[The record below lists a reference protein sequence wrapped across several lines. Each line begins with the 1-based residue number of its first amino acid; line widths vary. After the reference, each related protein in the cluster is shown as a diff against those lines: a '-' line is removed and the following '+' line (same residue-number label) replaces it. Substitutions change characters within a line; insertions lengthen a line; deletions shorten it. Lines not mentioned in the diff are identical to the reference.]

1 MNTTDSFSIAYDSL
15 RSKITKHPSISGQFK
30 NLLLMALKNEQEIV
44 KIVAGQFKLDIQF
57 LKVFINLANEQLKP
71 KSDAEHTK
79 YDKMLYREFKR
90 LKKFELIHKSSVAYM
105 PRNLV
110 LVSINPNH
118 NALLSKSYSKLDRL
132 DKAIATYEEHC
143 NLERVDA
150 NVLQQIYVYLRLF
163 HIIPFTLSVLEK
175 VCWKD
180 LVFTPSGMV
189 VLVIYEESFLASG
202 VEAKGP
208 KPYKTV
214 LLDEFVSGLFEK
226 VRSSISNTD
235 ETVFKN
241 IGNYENNMDA
251 NRSKSSIHD
260 ISIAELRQLTKI
272 RYMYLNSPFT
282 LTLRTGTVTPVQLS
296 LADIQAMFPGT
307 VSQELMKDE
316 IKRIQSALARPAPLD
331 PEDEMDWQ
339 VITFDIYELDELIT
353 LLRYKD
359 NMPPKELVENALFE
373 LRQALKFNDSP
384 HLEMIYEY
392 LIYLIDLTQRRRIR
406 LSTAKNYIWL
416 LNKHLFGMI
425 EDFYTIKEHEV
436 FRISNRLDNR
446 EYKHTSIN
454 KIKAQINRFFKYFS
468 KKGITIDI
476 AGAFYP
482 KSLVFRHEIDSI
494 LYGLEENYKTWK
506 LIVKLGKHH
515 KLYMTQLKVIV
526 LLGFYCGLRLREVSS
541 MLLKDIY
548 LYGDELHLDINS
560 KGIKKT
566 GFKLKTSSSKRRID
580 VVIKNPQHLKIMT
593 EFLEMR
599 SNLDKKS
606 NFLFLELSE
615 YNGFLNKSINVSS
628 FEYINEIIQSV
639 TKRYCTYHSLR
650 HSFATYQCQR
660 FFPNGSSYPYELLE
674 LSDKIGHRTP
684 DTTVQSYV
692 HGGVLFLEEIQ
703 HSALVSC

>member
-1 MNTTDSFSIAYDSL
+1 M
-15 RSKITKHPSISGQFK
+15 KHPSISGLFK
-30 NLLLMALKNEQEIV
+30 NLLLMGLKSEQETV

-57 LKVFINLANEQLKP
+57 LKVFIDLANQQLKP

-79 YDKMLYREFKR
+79 YDKMLYREFKH
-90 LKKFELIHKSSVAYM
+90 LKKFELIHKSSVAYL

-118 NALLSKSYSKLDRL
+118 NALLSKSYSKLDKL
-132 DKAIATYEEHC
+132 DKAITAYEAHC
-143 NLERVDA
+143 SLERDDA
-150 NVLQQIYVYLRLF
+150 NVLQQIYGYLRLF

-175 VCWKD
+175 ICWKD
-180 LVFTPSGMV
+180 FVFTPSGMV

-226 VRSSISNTD
+226 ACVISSGVD
-235 ETVFKN
+235 EVVFKN
-241 IGNYENNMDA
+241 INKYEKNMNV
-251 NRSKSSIHD
+251 NRSKSSIQD
-260 ISIAELRQLTKI
+260 ISIGELRQLTKI
-272 RYMYLNSPFT
+272 RYMYLNSPFA

-296 LADIQAMFPGT
+296 LADIEAMFSGT
-307 VSQELMKDE
+307 VSQKLMKDE
-316 IKRIQSALARPAPLD
+316 IKRIQSALARPAPLNPD
-331 PEDEMDWQ
+331 DEMDWQ
-339 VITFDIYELDELIT
+339 VITFDIYELNEFIA
-353 LLRYKD
+353 LLRHKD
-359 NMPPKELVENALFE
+359 NTPPKELFENALFE
-373 LRQALKFNDSP
+373 LRKALKFSDSP

-392 LIYLIDLTQRRRIR
+392 LIYVINLVQRRRIR

-425 EDFYTIKEHEV
+425 EDFYAIKEHEV

-446 EYKHTSIN
+446 EYKNTSVK
-454 KIKAQINRFFKYFS
+454 KIKAQINRFFKFYS
-468 KKGITIDI
+468 KKGITIDV
-476 AGAFYP
+476 AGSFYP
-482 KSLVFRHEIDSI
+482 KSLVFRNEIDGI
-494 LYGLEENYKTWK
+494 IDGIEENYKPWK
-506 LIVKLGKHH
+506 NIQRIGKQH
-515 KLYMTQLKVIV
+515 KLYLNQLKVIV
-526 LLGFYCGLRLREVSS
+526 LLGFYCGVRLKEVSTL
-541 MLLKDIY
+541 LLKDIY
-548 LYGDELHLDINS
+548 LYGNSLHLDINS
-560 KGIKKT
+560 KGIKRT
-566 GFKLKTSSSKRRID
+566 GFKLKTISSKRRID
-580 VVIKNPQHLKIMT
+580 VVIENQQHLKIIA

-599 SNLDKKS
+599 THLDKKS
-606 NFLFLELSE
+606 NFLFVELSE

-692 HGGVLFLEEIQ
+692 HGGVLFLEAIQ

>member
-1 MNTTDSFSIAYDSL
+1 MNATDSFSIAYNSL
-15 RSKITKHPSISGQFK
+15 RSKITKHPSIGGQFK
-30 NLLLMALKNEQEIV
+30 NLLLMALKSEQETV

-57 LKVFINLANEQLKP
+57 LKVFIDLVNQQLKP

-79 YDKMLYREFKR
+79 YDKMLYREFKH
-90 LKKFELIHKSSVAYM
+90 LKKFELIHKSSVAYL

-118 NALLSKSYSKLDRL
+118 NALLSKSYSKLDKL
-132 DKAIATYEEHC
+132 DKAIAAYEAHC
-143 NLERVDA
+143 SLERDDV
-150 NVLQQIYVYLRLF
+150 NILQQIYVYLRLF

-175 VCWKD
+175 ISWKD
-180 LVFTPSGMV
+180 LVFTPAGMV

-226 VRSSISNTD
+226 VCSSINHTG

-241 IGNYENNMDA
+241 IDKYENNMNA
-251 NRSKSSIHD
+251 NRFKSSIHD
-260 ISIAELRQLTKI
+260 ISIGELRQLAKI
-272 RYMYLNSPFT
+272 RYMYLNSPFA
-282 LTLRTGTVTPVQLS
+282 LTLRRGTVTPVQIS
-296 LADIQAMFPGT
+296 LADINAMFPGT
-307 VSQELMKDE
+307 VSQELMKE
-316 IKRIQSALARPAPLD
+316 ESKLIQSALARPAPLD

-339 VITFDIYELDELIT
+339 VITFDIYELDDLIA
-353 LLRYKD
+353 LLRHKD
-359 NMPPKELVENALFE
+359 NTPPKELFANALFE
-373 LRQALKFNDSP
+373 LRKALKFSDSP

-392 LIYLIDLTQRRRIR
+392 LIYVIDLTQKRRIR

-425 EDFYTIKEHEV
+425 EDFYAIKEHEV

-446 EYKHTSIN
+446 EYKRTSVK
-454 KIKAQINRFFKYFS
+454 KIKAQINHFFKYFS

-476 AGAFYP
+476 AGSFYP
-482 KSLVFRHEIDSI
+482 KSLVFKNEIDGI
-494 LYGLEENYKTWK
+494 IDEIEKNYKPWRNIQK
-506 LIVKLGKHH
+506 IGKQH
-515 KLYMTQLKVIV
+515 KLYLNQLKVIV
-526 LLGFYCGLRLREVSS
+526 LLGFYCGVRLKEVST
-541 MLLKDIY
+541 LLLQDIY
-548 LYGDELHLDINS
+548 LYGNGLHLDINS

-566 GFKLKTSSSKRRID
+566 GFKLKTISSKRRID
-580 VVIKNPQHLKIMT
+580 VIIENPQHLKVIN
-593 EFLEMR
+593 EFLVMR
-599 SNLDKKS
+599 SKLDKKS
-606 NFLFLELSE
+606 NFLFLELSD

-628 FEYINEIIQSV
+628 FEYINEIIQLV

-650 HSFATYQCQR
+650 HSFATYQCQL

-692 HGGVLFLEEIQ
+692 HGGVLFLEAIQ
-703 HSALVSC
+703 NCTLN